1 MIDIHALRRVARM
14 KGLTNMGH
22 AEKDY
27 FQEILLLGVSRES
40 PGLVFKGGTA
50 LYKFHGLGRFSE
62 DLDFSGQVGM
72 REVEKILSYLKD
84 FGYDSEVSSR
94 KEVRGKLLTY
104 AVKGFLY
111 RGTAQTL
118 ARIRMDVNPDSEVVL
133 EPEYRMMYPLYPD
146 LPSFGLRVMSPAE
159 MAAEKTRALIMR
171 AKARDAFDLWFLIS
185 MGTAIDAGLV
195 DRKLKLYGVKADS
208 RLLDRALDKCR
219 RNWNNELRPM
229 VPAAPDYDS
238 VEESIRRAFPTGG
251 RVKD

>member
-1 MIDIHALRRVARM
+1 VIDIHALKRIARM

-62 DLDFSGQVGM
+62 DLDFSGRAGQ
-72 REVEKILSYLKD
+72 RDLEKILSYLRD
-84 FGYDSEVSSR
+84 FGYESEVSSR
-94 KEVRGKLLTY
+94 NEARGKLLTFS
-104 AVKGFLY
+104 VKGFLY

-146 LPSFGLRVMSPAE
+146 LPPFGLRVMSLTE
-159 MAAEKTRALIMR
+159 MAAEKMRALLIR
-171 AKARDAFDLWFLIS
+171 AKARDAFDLWFMI
-185 MGTAIDAGLV
+185 GKGIAIDAGLL
-195 DRKLKLYGVKADS
+195 DRKLELYNMKAGAK
-208 RLLDRALDKCR
+208 LLDRALEKAQR
-219 RNWNNELRPM
+219 SWNNELRPM
-229 VPAAPDYDS
+229 VTAAPDYHS
-238 VEESIRRAFPTGG
+238 VEQTIRGAFQAIG
-251 RVKD
+251 RGEV